1 MPFQIICPAMFE
13 GTHISADVIFMIC
26 VNLKLANID
35 IEELILDEI
44 VPEREGIDS
53 SVILNEVAMHFSTK
67 NSFDDLISL
76 KKNKLNFI
84 SSVSFLLTGNSSK
97 KDITETTA
105 DMTFWELDNESMFRS
120 ICIAFH
126 ILLEIFLSDHSHFSY
141 DEFYFDRGV
150 ELLSKL
156 EIDAIY
162 EVDNSFSET
171 NPMIDSTKDLK
182 SAILSLAAKNDQ
194 LAIKSDQ
201 QAAKSDAKFDQMME
215 LKKQSD
221 AKFDQMMDLI
231 LSLKTELSIV
241 KEKTSIR
248 KEPKRTTQILH
259 SKPSAR
265 IDKGNPFS
273 PLVNLNTDVFEDAA
287 DDDNDDDDDDNAKS
301 SQNDSFINDE
311 IEEYT
316 DDDSDAISMS
326 KSYTTPEMSFIK
338 DQTNLWKSNVLIS
351 NPREIHILSS
361 LASNKGLL
369 IAQASGQLV
378 LLKTLKTSVKT
389 PLSYDLLTL
398 GTKFIDCQTNIL
410 FPRSY
415 PEMISYFSDTI
426 NTLQKIVGG
435 QIDCNPEVLD
445 WATRMSQHIHAYH
458 SKLHQLFK
466 HAYKAQYAITQY
478 AILLRVHIWC
488 MNVAVISKD
497 PSFLKNVNEIWDK
510 YIKHVFEATPSGE
523 NLISACTLLGYRCVT
538 CYKMYVPT
546 QLCSTCLPT
555 QTIAKA
561 GPFTSKTQLEKD
573 HFTWT
578 TSPDGIAWL
587 ASNAKASSF
596 SHYCSKIA
604 TSAQKEAHNKL
615 KRPTNSPK
623 FATHAKCL
631 SYYAINQNEIPLLCS
646 SEHFS
651 K

>member
-1 MPFQIICPAMFE
+1 MFE
-13 GTHISADVIFMIC
+13 GTSISADVIITIC
-26 VNLKLANID
+26 QYLKSANID
-35 IEELILDEI
+35 IEETILDKI
-44 VPEREGIDS
+44 VPERECLDRS
-53 SVILNEVAMHFSTK
+53 SILNEVSNHFSIK
-67 NSFDDLISL
+67 YSFRDLIDL
-76 KKNKLNFI
+76 KKNKLNLM
-84 SSVSFLLTGNSSK
+84 SSVAFLLTGKSNSK
-97 KDITETTA
+97 EITDTYSLLA
-105 DMTFWELDNESMFRS
+105 KWKLNQGNIFLA
-120 ICIAFH
+120 ICIAFNV
-126 ILLEIFLSDHSHFSY
+126 LLEIFLSDHSHFSY

-162 EVDNSFSET
+162 DVDNSFSET
-171 NPMIDSTKDLK
+171 NPMMDSTKDLK

-248 KEPKRTTQILH
+248 KEPKRTTQVLQ

-287 DDDNDDDDDDNAKS
+287 DDDNDDDDDDDNAKS

-326 KSYTTPEMSFIK
+326 KSYTNPEMSFIK

-415 PEMISYFSDTI
+415 PEMISYFADTI

-435 QIDCNPEVLD
+435 QIDCYPEVLD

-466 HAYKAQYAITQY
+466 HAYKVQYAITQY

-497 PSFLKNVNEIWDK
+497 PSFLKNVNEIWEK

-523 NLISACTLLGYRCVT
+523 NLISACTLLGYRCIT
-538 CYKMYVPT
+538 CYKMSVPT

-578 TSPDGIAWL
+578 TSPDGISWL

>member
-1 MPFQIICPAMFE
+1 MSSKIVIPTLFE
-13 GTHISADVIFMIC
+13 GNPISAEVILDIC
-26 VNLKLANID
+26 LKLTHVNRD
-35 IEELILDEI
+35 IEEIILGI
-44 VPEREGIDS
+44 VPNHEDFDS
-53 SVILNEVAMHFSTK
+53 SYILNEISTLLFNEK
-67 NSFDDLISL
+67 SFDSLIFVKKHKQSL
-76 KKNKLNFI
+76 K
-84 SSVSFLLTGNSSK
+84 SSIAFLLTGNSNKQDIVESSK
-97 KDITETTA
+97 LISD
-105 DMTFWELDNESMFRS
+105 WELNDDDNIFRAL
-120 ICIAFH
+120 CISFH
-126 ILLEIFLSDHSHFSY
+126 VLMEIFLSDKSYFSY
-141 DEFYFDRGV
+141 EDSTFNRGLETFSQLELDEIFKV
-150 ELLSKL
+150 K
-156 EIDAIY
+156 
-162 EVDNSFSET
+162 NSFSEI
-171 NPMIDSTKDLK
+171 NPMTDSTNDLK

-201 QAAKSDAKFDQMME
+201 QAAKSDAKFDQMM
-215 LKKQSD
+215 
-221 AKFDQMMDLI
+221 DLI

-241 KEKTSIR
+241 KEKTSVR
-248 KEPKRTTQILH
+248 KEPKRTTQILQP
-259 SKPSAR
+259 KPSAR

-273 PLVNLNTDVFEDAA
+273 PLVNLNTDVFENAA
-287 DDDNDDDDDDNAKS
+287 DDDNDDDDDDNARS

-311 IEEYT
+311 IDEYT

-326 KSYTTPEMSFIK
+326 KSYTNPEMSFIK

-415 PEMISYFSDTI
+415 PEMISYFADTI

-435 QIDCNPEVLD
+435 QIDCYPEVLD

-466 HAYKAQYAITQY
+466 HAYKVQYAITQY

-497 PSFLKNVNEIWDK
+497 PSFLKNVNEIWEK
-510 YIKHVFEATPSGE
+510 YIKHVFEATPSVE

-538 CYKMYVPT
+538 CYKMFVPT

-578 TSPDGIAWL
+578 TSPDGISWL